1 MAISKGGLTRVIGKV
16 DPEKLEIHAL
26 LMANFRSVLN
36 VNTKAIEALPYE
48 VDNFVSGHHG
58 KYAYF
63 SLLT

>member
-1 MAISKGGLTRVIGKV
+1 MAISKGGPTKVIGKV

-26 LMANFRSVLN
+26 LMANFRLVLDI
-36 VNTKAIEALPYE
+36 NTKAMVLPYE